1 MPRLSVNSEFFLP
14 KLSDYNPPPLAPPAR
29 GGDLYR
35 YSLPLDG
42 ESPTDSLPLDG
53 GVYFFDSLPL
63 DGGGLG
69 WGCLIINSTSSMII
83 LLGITQLRY
92 YIRYYILR

>member
-1 MPRLSVNSEFFLP
+1 MNLSFVITKLFYS

-42 ESPTDSLPLDG
+42 
-53 GVYFFDSLPL
+53 
-63 DGGGLG
+63 GGLG

-83 LLGITQLRY
+83 LLRIAQFRFILTRKMQFIQFEVGICAEKALPAAP
-92 YIRYYILR
+92 L

>member
-1 MPRLSVNSEFFLP
+1 FSLKDREISNKYYKYYLS

-42 ESPTDSLPLDG
+42 
-53 GVYFFDSLPL
+53 
-63 DGGGLG
+63 GGLG

-83 LLGITQLRY
+83 LLGIAQLRWN
-92 YIRYYILR
+92 LFG